1 MADCLTVSVESNIK
15 TEKAGT
21 CKDVNECALN
31 VSKCFDDAICENNPG
46 GYTCKCPSGF
56 GDAIK

>member
-1 MADCLTVSVESNIK
+1 MMLWFLLLGYEYRG
-15 TEKAGT
+15 GT
-21 CKDVNECALN
+21 CRDINECAMN
-31 VSKCFDDAICENNPG
+31 VSKCFDDAICENNDG